1 VSFVVY
7 DVETTGLNKRF
18 DQIVQFAAVHTDSD
32 LNVRD
37 RIEIGCRLMPHVIPS
52 PQAMQITGL
61 RIEQLLDA
69 SLPSH
74 YEMVTEVRRSLESRS
89 PSMFLGFNSLSF
101 DEEFLRQAF
110 YLSLYDPYL
119 TNRSGNARADV
130 LNLCRMTAAL
140 RPNVLKPATDHDGRK
155 IFRLKQLA
163 EANGIAAPTS
173 HRAMA
178 DVTTT
183 LALCQLIK
191 NNAPEIWSQFLKFS
205 QKKSVESFVTDEDAF
220 LVSETV
226 GNDHRTRVVTL
237 IGKHA
242 EQPAKHYCL
251 DIGADLDTIRD
262 MSDDDLVNLCRSF
275 ARPIVTIRTN
285 AAPTLWELYEADPA
299 HLAPFEDEAQVL
311 NRVERLRED
320 KDFLERLRHAA
331 QSAEPDFPPSPHLEE
346 QIYGHGFLSREDEN
360 LMHEFRAVSWEKR
373 AVLARRFKDSRYRRI
388 ALRLIYFERP
398 DLLATENQATIDDA
412 MQARLM
418 AAPDADVPWR
428 SIPKAKR
435 DLGFLLNSDLQQKE
449 AAILTRYSDHLEK
462 RSESLSRS
470 LDPDRSCARDSLRQT
485 MPAGRPVAGSQ
496 E

>member
-1 VSFVVY
+1 M
-7 DVETTGLNKRF
+7 TRT
-18 DQIVQFAAVHTDSD
+18 
-32 LNVRD
+32 
-37 RIEIGCRLMPHVIPS
+37 RL
-52 PQAMQITGL
+52 
-61 RIEQLLDA
+61 
-69 SLPSH
+69 
-74 YEMVTEVRRSLESRS
+74 
-89 PSMFLGFNSLSF
+89 
-101 DEEFLRQAF
+101 
-110 YLSLYDPYL
+110 
-119 TNRSGNARADV
+119 
-130 LNLCRMTAAL
+130 
-140 RPNVLKPATDHDGRK
+140 
-155 IFRLKQLA
+155 
-163 EANGIAAPTS
+163 
-173 HRAMA
+173 
-178 DVTTT
+178 TTT

-205 QKKSVESFVTDEDAF
+205 QKSSVESFVTDEDAF

-251 DIGADLDTIRD
+251 DIGADLDTLRD
-262 MSDDDLVNLCRSF
+262 MSEGELVNLCRSS

-331 QSAEPDFPPSPHLEE
+331 QSAEPDFPNSPHLEE
-346 QIYGHGFLSREDEN
+346 QIYGHTFPSREDES
-360 LMHEFRAVSWEKR
+360 LMHEFQAASWEKR
-373 AVLARRFKDSRYRRI
+373 AVLAQQFKDSRYRRI

-398 DLLATENQATIDDA
+398 DLLATENQAAIDDA

-435 DLGFLLNSDLQQKE
+435 DLGFLLNSDLQQRE
-449 AAILTRYSDHLEK
+449 MAILTRYSDHLEK

-485 MPAGRPVAGSQ
+485 MPTGRPVAGSQ